1 MFNYSTEELE
11 RLGAVNTTREI
22 RQQPKLW
29 REVLETI
36 ESKRET
42 IETFLNNIKEK
53 HDSVKVIFT
62 GAGTSAYVG
71 ETLLPQIM
79 KTQED
84 LSWEYLDVATT
95 DLVTNPTVYFKETQ
109 PTLLV
114 SYARSGNSP
123 ESVAT
128 VKLAQQLV
136 SDLYQITITCS
147 KEGQLAKNSHGD
159 DKNLLLLQPELSNDL
174 GFAMT
179 GAFSCMY
186 LTSLL
191 IFDNRSFEQKKAW
204 VEQMIETTEG
214 IFDKEEQ
221 IQALV
226 DLNVERVVY
235 LGSGVYFGLAH
246 ETQLK
251 ILELTA
257 GAKTTLY
264 ETVLGFRH
272 GPKSIVNDQTAII
285 LYQSE
290 DAYARQ
296 YELDLMAE
304 IAADKIAKSM
314 IVVGGDNPQIDGFT
328 HFDIALTEH
337 VEEGYLVLPY
347 VVFGQIYALL
357 SSIAVDNTPDTPSK
371 TGTVNRVV
379 KGVTIHPF
387 EK

>member
-1 MFNYSTEELE
+1 MFNLSNDELE
-11 RLGAVNTTREI
+11 KLGALHTTREI
-22 RQQPKLW
+22 RQQPDLW
-29 REVLETI
+29 REVLTTI
-36 ESKRET
+36 EEKQST
-42 IETFLNNIKEK
+42 IEQFLNNIKDN
-53 HDSVKVIFT
+53 HTSVKVIFT

-71 ETLLPQIM
+71 ETLLPQIL
-79 KTQED
+79 KTQTD
-84 LSWEYLDVATT
+84 KTWEFIDVPTT
-95 DLVTNPTVYFKETQ
+95 DLVTNPTVYFKEDQ

-123 ESVAT
+123 ESVAS
-128 VKLAQQLV
+128 VELAQHIV
-136 SDLYQITITCS
+136 KDLYQLTITCA
-147 KEGQLAKNSHGD
+147 KDGKLAKNAEGD
-159 DKNLLLLQPELSNDL
+159 ERNLVLLQPELSNDL

-191 IFDNRSFEQKKAW
+191 IFDQRPFAEKKAW
-204 VEQMIETTEG
+204 VEQMIEATEA
-214 IFDKEEQ
+214 IYEKEAQ

-235 LGSGVYFGLAH
+235 LGSGVFFGLAH

-257 GAKTTLY
+257 GAKATLY

-272 GPKSIVNDQTAII
+272 GPKSFVNDQTAVIV
-285 LYQSE
+285 YQTE
-290 DAYARQ
+290 DAYAHQ
-296 YELDLMAE
+296 YEVDLMNE
-304 IAADKIAKSM
+304 IADDKIAKSM
-314 IVVGGDNPQIDGFT
+314 IVVGATDPQIEGFE
-328 HFDIALTEH
+328 HFAINTKETVD
-337 VEEGYLVLPY
+337 EGYLVLPY

-357 SSIAVDNTPDTPSK
+357 SSVAVNNTPDTPSK